1 MAVAAHPSVVIIH
14 EHGLLGEGIAQYLLT
29 AAGVRAEAVPAAE
42 TDAVRAALD
51 THPAVVIYE
60 SNGPGRAFD
69 LPALCPCA
77 ELIDVSSVFTSE
89 VSSTSAALLERI
101 LAAVGGSAAR
111 PA

>member
-1 MAVAAHPSVVIIH
+1 MAVAAPPSVVIIH

-29 AAGVRAEAVPAAE
+29 TAGVRSDVVSAAE
-42 TDAVRAALD
+42 PDAVSAALA
-51 THPAVVIYE
+51 THPTVVIYE

-89 VSSTSAALLERI
+89 VSVTSAALLGRI
-101 LAAVGGSAAR
+101 LAAVGASAAR

>member
-1 MAVAAHPSVVIIH
+1 MEVAAHPSVVIIH

-29 AAGVRAEAVPAAE
+29 AAGVRAAVVSALE
-42 TDAVRAALD
+42 TDAVRTALD

-60 SNGPGRAFD
+60 SNGPGRDYD

-89 VSSTSAALLERI
+89 VSSTSAALLGRI
-101 LAAVGGSAAR
+101 LAAVGSRSAR